1 MRINNESKKSR
12 VNRIGRS
19 NENDKGRE
27 SKGEI
32 PKRFDDFVY
41 RKDKDTEHIDEDLDI
56 VEISDEARQA
66 VLDSYEESLDG
77 DKFSER

>member
-1 MRINNESKKSR
+1 MRINNESNKSR
-12 VNRIGRS
+12 VNQFGRS

-41 RKDKDTEHIDEDLDI
+41 RKDKNTEHTDEDFDT
-56 VEISDEARQA
+56 VKISDEARQA
-66 VLDSYEESLDG
+66 VIDAYEESLDG
-77 DKFSER
+77 DEFSER